1 MFHTKFLQSKS
12 DPLICVHKH
21 ALSSVHFLH
30 RARVCLFCFP
40 NCAYLIFNC
49 CFSTLFKK
57 W

>member
-1 MFHTKFLQSKS
+1 MFHTKFLPSKS